1 MSIEENHS
9 GKQTQLEF
17 YLPEQKGSKLN
28 FFIAFSILNNTVN
41 RSIIGKIR
49 GKNSMSKQKDEN
61 TKMNLRRLFF
71 GALMPLLLVT
81 LVSGFV
87 FLAVFNFQTKRFVIS
102 QSEGAITE
110 LSGKIT
116 DYIAPALINIKDF
129 VVLARFEQ
137 EENVLNELVH
147 GFAEN
152 ITYSLSFYFSTAK
165 SRFEQGGFYVDSSDW
180 TPPEDWIPQKRP
192 WFMQSK
198 DTDELCYESPYID
211 DMTGGLCVSL
221 SQRVLDADGD
231 FPGVVAVDLLMKDMA
246 DMISTVSVSEH
257 GKIYMV
263 LSDGTYLTN
272 ENESK
277 ITTANYFDD
286 SHLSASE
293 YLDGQRHAFVSDGR
307 YFASGRIGETPWYL
321 VAEGPI
327 TDFSGA
333 TMRNIILFVLIL
345 FVFSI
350 FASVVNVS
358 MIKGMR
364 EGEKGI
370 GERIYNETQNLV
382 VSAKENAHTAQ
393 EQSAAVKEIVSTMED
408 CTSLSEDISKK
419 ITDVSS
425 LALKTNGDIAEG
437 VDLIAGTVSQLHK
450 IAEANKLTID
460 GIKELG
466 EKISNIWDIVT
477 LINSVADQA
486 KIIAFNAEL
495 EASSAG
501 AAGKNFHIVATEI
514 RRLADGIIDGTKE
527 IKGKIGEIEKSS
539 DSLILMSE
547 NGTEKIAGGV
557 ESAKLLENKFAS
569 MKNASEITTESAEKI
584 TEIIKQQ
591 TIATEQI
598 LITLKQISSGVESF
612 TQATNQI
619 STASQTLNDIAEGL
633 S

>member
-1 MSIEENHS
+1 
-9 GKQTQLEF
+9 
-17 YLPEQKGSKLN
+17 
-28 FFIAFSILNNTVN
+28 
-41 RSIIGKIR
+41 
-49 GKNSMSKQKDEN
+49 MSKQKDEN
-61 TKMNLRRLFF
+61 AKKNLRRLFF

-231 FPGVVAVDLLMKDMA
+231 FAGVVAVDLLMKDMA

-263 LSDGTYLTN
+263 L
-272 ENESK
+272 
-277 ITTANYFDD
+277 
-286 SHLSASE
+286 
-293 YLDGQRHAFVSDGR
+293 SDGR

-350 FASVVNVS
+350 FASVVNIS

-450 IAEANKLTID
+450 IAEANKLT
-460 GIKELG
+460 
-466 EKISNIWDIVT
+466 
-477 LINSVADQA
+477 
-486 KIIAFNAEL
+486 
-495 EASSAG
+495 
-501 AAGKNFHIVATEI
+501 
-514 RRLADGIIDGTKE
+514 IDGTKE